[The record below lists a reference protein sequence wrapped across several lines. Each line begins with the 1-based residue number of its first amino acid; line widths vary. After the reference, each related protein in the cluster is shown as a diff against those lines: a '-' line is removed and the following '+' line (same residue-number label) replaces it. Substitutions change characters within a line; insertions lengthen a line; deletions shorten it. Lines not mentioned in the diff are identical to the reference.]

1 MANVGVNVPVPEV
14 IGYMGSLYAE
24 NIVLAEWM
32 LDPDKV
38 GVALSRTWMYQE
50 MAFGPLDREAMGV
63 LFERLRG
70 LGRAVGE
77 IPMVP
82 NPHAGET
89 LQPDEVRR
97 SEQEDMAKVKSDLV
111 LLEENIHNTAKDY
124 FNANDKHIDMDY
136 GQKATM
142 FDDAMIE
149 FKRSIK
155 LAKSKFGVI
164 DTKMDD
170 IK

>member
-1 MANVGVNVPVPEV
+1 MRERDVVKICVVVNERVATTPAQALASTRLMEAAARTLAPLRSWMANVGVNVLVPEV

-77 IPMVP
+77 I
-82 NPHAGET
+82 ALE
-89 LQPDEVRR
+89 R
-97 SEQEDMAKVKSDLV
+97 SELFFFQ
-111 LLEENIHNTAKDY
+111 
-124 FNANDKHIDMDY
+124 
-136 GQKATM
+136 
-142 FDDAMIE
+142 
-149 FKRSIK
+149 
-155 LAKSKFGVI
+155 
-164 DTKMDD
+164 
-170 IK
+170 

>member
-70 LGRAVGE
+70 LGRLGRLLGIIWGFWRSKVG
-77 IPMVP
+77 P
-82 NPHAGET
+82 NA
-89 LQPDEVRR
+89 
-97 SEQEDMAKVKSDLV
+97 MAKANHNCDL
-111 LLEENIHNTAKDY
+111 LL
-124 FNANDKHIDMDY
+124 
-136 GQKATM
+136 GW
-142 FDDAMIE
+142 
-149 FKRSIK
+149 
-155 LAKSKFGVI
+155 LP
-164 DTKMDD
+164 
-170 IK
+170 